1 MITPKL
7 NINGSS
13 AQDLIEPRQR
23 AWKQID
29 DLVDTLQ
36 QITPNGRDYPD
47 GVMDCITDIDE
58 HYDRLSM
65 LRALQ
70 AELLHEA
77 LAIKEQED

>member
-23 AWKQID
+23 AWRQID
-29 DLVDTLQ
+29 DLIDTLQ
-36 QITPNGRDYPD
+36 QVAPNGRDYPGNTVACTAD
-47 GVMDCITDIDE
+47 RE
-58 HYDRLSM
+58 AHYDRIDA
-65 LRALQ
+65 LRQLQ
-70 AELLHEA
+70 HTLLHEA